1 MEDEIKTL
9 AKKLY
14 QSPDFCLQH
23 SGHTTI
29 AVYPASPG
37 CDTSQCYEKNFD
49 SEFEARQFLKYKA
62 LDYAKQ
68 IIEEEDWEA

>member
-14 QSPDFCLQH
+14 QSPDFCLQY
-23 SGHTTI
+23 SGGKTI

-37 CDTSQCYEKNFD
+37 WGSSQFRGENFD
-49 SEFEARQFLKYKA
+49 SEFDARQFLKSKA